1 MDPLLDWV
9 LRAGLASLFAVAAI
23 HKVRD
28 RDAFAR
34 TLRDYRL
41 LPERLCGPL
50 VPVLIGC
57 EALLAGLL
65 LAQGNR
71 LEASL
76 AASGVLAVYTAA
88 IGINLARGRREID
101 CGCLGPGHRQPLSG
115 WLLARNGLLL
125 FAALLVVLPPS
136 QRVLGSVDA
145 ISFPFGLGVLFL
157 LFASANQLVAQATR
171 IQALRRTS

>member
-23 HKVRD
+23 HKARD

-41 LPERLCGPL
+41 LPELLC
-50 VPVLIGC
+50 C

-125 FAALLVVLPPS
+125 FAALLVALPLS